1 MNDTSGPTSER
12 QFATYDPDTHSWK
25 MWPATGLWGSIE
37 YSETW
42 PKTGCMSD
50 GRAFERPTL
59 VPRITESDCSSLSHL
74 PTPKVS
80 GDRTSHRAATLSHSR
95 SGPSLEQATE
105 LMRGHLPREFTSWDE
120 LPPSWHRPART
131 FPTPTASLGEH
142 RNDSGQNPD
151 KRREGGHQASLADVT
166 CYLPTPT
173 ASEIKRDSSSPSQMV
188 RNSPS
193 LAVVDRHFPTP
204 EAKNGSAGPDY
215 ARANRTNS
223 GADDLVT
230 AVDRLSRST
239 GDHTET
245 LFDVGNE

>member
-74 PTPKVS
+74 PTPRASDPANVS
-80 GDRTSHRAATLSHSR
+80 SHASK
-95 SGPSLEQATE
+95 G
-105 LMRGHLPREFTSWDE
+105 F
-120 LPPSWHRPART
+120 RPQLGEVVRT

-142 RNDSGQNPD
+142 RNDNGQDPQ
-151 KRREGGHQASLADVT
+151 KRRDSGHQASLADVT

-173 ASEIKRDSSSPSQMV
+173 ASEIKRDTSSPSQMV

-230 AVDRLSRST
+230 AVDRLTKST
-239 GDHTET
+239 GDHTAT
-245 LFDVGNE
+245 LFDAGNE